1 MRNDELIDSV
11 KDELARDPNVDSDAV
26 AVSAEDG
33 VVRLRGTAGSVREK
47 RAAERDAKRV
57 PGVELV
63 DNELQVRPLS
73 NRDDADLRGEVL
85 QALASS
91 GLAPATVDAKVK
103 DGVVTLAGT
112 VDWQRQRDVAE
123 SVAEGVGG
131 VVEVLDEIT
140 LRPKPNAQDVREAIV
155 VAFTRNARARAD
167 GLSITTS
174 GETVT
179 VKGKVSS
186 WEDHDAAIEATR
198 SAPGVTSVQDHITVE
213 F

>member
-33 VVRLRGTAGSVREK
+33 VVRLRGTAGSVPEK

-91 GLAPATVDAKVK
+91 GLAAATVDAKVK

-140 LRPKPNAQDVREAIV
+140 LRPKLNAQGPLHLHDRE
-155 VAFTRNARARAD
+155 RR
-167 GLSITTS
+167 
-174 GETVT
+174 
-179 VKGKVSS
+179 
-186 WEDHDAAIEATR
+186 
-198 SAPGVTSVQDHITVE
+198 
-213 F
+213 